1 MKSMDGYLQCEY
13 IAPEYVGKILMRNY
27 QHIKHYPY
35 LTPKSGAVVYR
46 AFVAEAGA
54 TLCRERPVRGVAV
67 LRVD

>member
-1 MKSMDGYLQCEY
+1 MDGYLQCEY

-35 LTPKSGAVVYR
+35 LTPKSGASVYGR
-46 AFVAEAGA
+46 PEEEAQGQV
-54 TLCRERPVRGVAV
+54 TCRERPVRGVAV